1 MKKIIMISGL
11 ILACIAEANCQ
22 RIVFYSRNPA
32 AIHTRVMITPQIDPL
47 NRFLSREDLN
57 ELKENLEKIMF
68 HGLEGYRMEEII
80 QIKNSIDNVLS
91 EQTNGL
97 TNLNNFIYERF
108 HKDIMYNRFSML
120 NKCILET
127 FDRKSGIYVEAYN
140 KLAQIGKDMSPYLPP
155 AVIDRFGNII
165 PISHYSL

>member
-1 MKKIIMISGL
+1 MRKKIFETS
-11 ILACIAEANCQ
+11 
-22 RIVFYSRNPA
+22 
-32 AIHTRVMITPQIDPL
+32 
-47 NRFLSREDLN
+47 
-57 ELKENLEKIMF
+57 KI
-68 HGLEGYRMEEII
+68 R
-80 QIKNSIDNVLS
+80 NSIDNVLS

-140 KLAQIGKDMSPYLPP
+140 KLAQIGEDMNSYLPP
-155 AVIDRFGNII
+155 AVIDRSGNII
-165 PISHYSL
+165 PIPHYSL

>member
-1 MKKIIMISGL
+1 M
-11 ILACIAEANCQ
+11 
-22 RIVFYSRNPA
+22 R
-32 AIHTRVMITPQIDPL
+32 
-47 NRFLSREDLN
+47 
-57 ELKENLEKIMF
+57 EKIF
-68 HGLEGYRMEEII
+68 KTS
-80 QIKNSIDNVLS
+80 QIRNSIDNVLS

-140 KLAQIGKDMSPYLPP
+140 KLAQIGEDMSFYLPP
-155 AVIDRFGNII
+155 AVVDRFGNII
-165 PISHYSL
+165 SVPLFSHF